1 LRCEFRYIHDSR
13 FNFYDLRFTTFSPPE
28 IFMNVSKILEAA
40 RFAARKHHGQFRKG
54 AEPEPYIVHPLE
66 VANLL
71 TRVGQVEDADIVI
84 AALLH
89 DTIEDTETSA
99 DEITERFGERV
110 TSIVLEVT
118 DDKSLPKERRKELQV
133 EHAPHLSVQAKQL
146 KICDKISN
154 IKDII
159 ENPPDWPYERKIEY
173 VEWGERV
180 FAGLKGANEL
190 LERQFA
196 ETVAEA
202 KRKLN
207 GE

>member
-1 LRCEFRYIHDSR
+1 
-13 FNFYDLRFTTFSPPE
+13 
-28 IFMNVSKILEAA
+28 MNVSKILEAA
-40 RFAARKHHGQFRKG
+40 RFAARKHDGQVRKG
-54 AEPEPYIVHPLE
+54 LEPEPYIVHPLE
-66 VANLL
+66 VAYLL
-71 TRVGQVEDADIVI
+71 TDVGCVEDPDIVI

-89 DTIEDTETSA
+89 DTIEDTETTA
-99 DEITERFGERV
+99 GEITELFGERV

-118 DDKSLPKERRKELQV
+118 DDKSLPKQTRKELQV
-133 EHAPHLSVQAKQL
+133 EHGPHLSVEAKQL

-159 ENPPDWPYERKIEY
+159 ENPPDWSYERKIEY

-180 FAGLKGANEL
+180 FAGLKGVNEK

-202 KRKLN
+202 RQKIK
-207 GE
+207 